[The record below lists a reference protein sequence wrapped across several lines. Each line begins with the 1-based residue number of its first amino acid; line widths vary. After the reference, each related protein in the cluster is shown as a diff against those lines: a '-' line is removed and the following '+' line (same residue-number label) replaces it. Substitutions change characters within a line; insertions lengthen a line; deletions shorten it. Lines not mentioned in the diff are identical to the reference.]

1 MHNIKDIRK
10 DIDNFKNTIKNRN
23 VDVDFDQILNLD
35 EENRKLIQEKEKLEM
50 EKKSIS
56 KSKDE
61 TLFEK
66 SKEISNKIDDLS
78 KNQKNVK
85 DQLDQILS
93 NIPNLPLND
102 VPVGKDENSNKEVVK
117 SGKIKEMSFKP
128 KSHYEIGE
136 KLNML
141 DFDLATK
148 TTGSR
153 FVFVKDKLASLERA
167 ISNFMIDTHVNNNG
181 YTEIS
186 PPLMATD
193 NTMFGTGQLPK
204 FENDQ
209 FEIKF
214 DDKNDR
220 KFLIPTAEVILTN
233 MVKNQILN
241 LKSLPMRLVASTPCF
256 RKEAGSYGKDT
267 KGMIRQH
274 QFYKV
279 ELVSIVENNKCI
291 EELERMTNCATKI
304 LDDLQLPYR
313 KIILSTGDMGFSAE
327 KTYDIEVWLPSENK
341 YREISS
347 CSSCGTFQA
356 KRMKARYKNNNN
368 ENEFVGT
375 LNGRLVASTP
385 CFRKEAGSYGKDTKG
400 MIRQHQFYKVELV
413 SIVENNKCIE
423 ELERMTN
430 CATKILDDLQLPYR
444 KIILSTGDMGFSAEK
459 TYDIEVWLPSENK
472 YREISSCSSCGTF
485 QAKRMKARYKNNN
498 NENEFVGTLNGSG
511 LAVGRTLIA
520 ILENYQ
526 TEDGSIIIPEKLRP
540 YMNNME
546 KIGIN

>member
-66 SKEISNKIDDLS
+66 SKEISNKIDYLS

-117 SGKIKEMSFKP
+117 SGEIKEMSFKP

-375 LNGRLVASTP
+375 LNG
-385 CFRKEAGSYGKDTKG
+385 
-400 MIRQHQFYKVELV
+400 
-413 SIVENNKCIE
+413 
-423 ELERMTN
+423 
-430 CATKILDDLQLPYR
+430 
-444 KIILSTGDMGFSAEK
+444 
-459 TYDIEVWLPSENK
+459 
-472 YREISSCSSCGTF
+472 
-485 QAKRMKARYKNNN
+485 
-498 NENEFVGTLNGSG
+498 SG

-526 TEDGSIIIPEKLRP
+526 TEDGSITIPEKLRP

>member
-1 MHNIKDIRK
+1 MHNIKDIRNNFE
-10 DIDNFKNTIKNRN
+10 DFKNSVKDRNFDVNLDDIVELDKKNR
-23 VDVDFDQILNLD
+23 I
-35 EENRKLIQEKEKLEM
+35 LIQDKEKFEM

-61 TLFEK
+61 KLFAK
-66 SKEISNKIDDLS
+66 SKEISVKIDELS
-78 KNQKNVK
+78 KKQKIIK
-85 DQLDQILS
+85 DKLDDILS
-93 NIPNLPLND
+93 SIPNVPLKD
-102 VPVGKDENSNKEVVK
+102 VPVGKDENDNKVV
-117 SGKIKEMSFKP
+117 IKVGNIQKFNFKP

-167 ISNFMIDTHVNNNG
+167 ISNFMIDTHTRNNG

-186 PPLMATD
+186 PPLIANN
-193 NTMFGTGQLPK
+193 NTMYGTGQLPK

-214 DDKNDR
+214 DEKNDR

-233 MVKNQILN
+233 MVKNQIVN
-241 LKSLPMRLVASTPCF
+241 IQSLPMRLVASTPCF

-279 ELVSIVENNKCI
+279 ELVSIVENDKCT

-304 LDDLQLPYR
+304 LDDLKLPYR

-327 KTYDIEVWLPSENK
+327 KTYDIEVWLPSENM

-356 KRMKARYKNNNN
+356 KRMKARYKNKANN
-368 ENEFVGT
+368 
-375 LNGRLVASTP
+375 
-385 CFRKEAGSYGKDTKG
+385 
-400 MIRQHQFYKVELV
+400 I
-413 SIVENNKCIE
+413 
-423 ELERMTN
+423 
-430 CATKILDDLQLPYR
+430 
-444 KIILSTGDMGFSAEK
+444 
-459 TYDIEVWLPSENK
+459 
-472 YREISSCSSCGTF
+472 
-485 QAKRMKARYKNNN
+485 
-498 NENEFVGTLNGSG
+498 EFVGTLNGSG

-526 TEDGSIIIPEKLRP
+526 TENGSIIIPDVLKP
-540 YMNNME
+540 YMGNID
-546 KIGIN
+546 KISIN